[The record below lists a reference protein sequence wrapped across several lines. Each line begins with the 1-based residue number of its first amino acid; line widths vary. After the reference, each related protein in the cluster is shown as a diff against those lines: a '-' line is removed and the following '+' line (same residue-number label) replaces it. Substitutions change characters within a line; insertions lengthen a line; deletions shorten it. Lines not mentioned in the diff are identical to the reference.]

1 MSTKDKAK
9 KIKKLSRN
17 ETPKMRPTKIKQS
30 KKKINLCRELTK
42 ELRFQIELMRED
54 EALC

>member
-17 ETPKMRPTKIKQS
+17 ETPKMKPTKIKHS
-30 KKKINLCRELTK
+30 KKKLNLGRELTK

-54 EALC
+54 EGLC

>member
-54 EALC
+54 EGLC

>member
-17 ETPKMRPTKIKQS
+17 ETPKMKSTKIKQS
-30 KKKINLCRELTK
+30 KKKLNLGRELTK

-54 EALC
+54 EGLC

>member
-1 MSTKDKAK
+1 MNPKDKAK

-17 ETPKMRPTKIKQS
+17 ETPKMKSTKIKQS
-30 KKKINLCRELTK
+30 KKKLNLGRELTK

-54 EALC
+54 EGLC